1 MKRMQQLVD
10 DAELRKKNSKLKEV
24 PLPSSSVSSNMA
36 SKSSFSGPLQND
48 DPTPTKKRKGP
59 LGSLEKAF
67 NLNVR
72 DELHFEIAR
81 LFYIGGLS
89 FNIAKNPHYYI
100 VRNNLLVPQ
109 AHRSHYAKW
118 SLRKLTANEP
128 TMPRSDLE
136 ASVGSDIREFLRWI
150 LAQMSRVHTKT
161 MNMVLTANP
170 ITVMTRLSPGQIMI
184 PPVLPLL
191 LPSPYLI
198 KGGMPIKAA
207 PFPQNLPRFPDA
219 ISIRKSLKPK
229 DGISDRN
236 PTRSRLAMAFLSI
249 RVAVVNSPSSVH
261 HHSVLAQSFHI
272 RC

>member
-10 DAELRKKNSKLKEV
+10 DTELRKKNFKPKEV
-24 PLPSSSVSSNMA
+24 MLPSSSVSSNIA
-36 SKSSFSGPLQND
+36 LKSSFSGPLQND

-81 LFYIGGLS
+81 LFTLEDYHSILLRILIM
-89 FNIAKNPHYYI
+89 FVLNERFQYT

-136 ASVGSDIREFLRWI
+136 ASVGSDIR
-150 LAQMSRVHTKT
+150 
-161 MNMVLTANP
+161 
-170 ITVMTRLSPGQIMI
+170 
-184 PPVLPLL
+184 
-191 LPSPYLI
+191 
-198 KGGMPIKAA
+198 GMPIKAA

-236 PTRSRLAMAFLSI
+236 PTRRYREEAFAAWRGERGGDL
-249 RVAVVNSPSSVH
+249 PSEATRDFYCQW
-261 HHSVLAQSFHI
+261 LLLYL
-272 RC
+272 